1 MRFDFLWVCALAL
14 IPMKR
19 PRPADDTLNLVNR
32 ELASSHTGGSTTT
45 PRYYPS
51 RRSRQA
57 TTTPP
62 SRPSSQRA
70 RRLSI
75 ARGAVRGSH
84 QGGGARQAS
93 PRGAR
98 VCDRGLFL
106 EVEVG
111 AEVALEA
118 REDALGRV
126 VRAPGDGHELA
137 VGLAR
142 GHVLDGEA
150 ARPVGD
156 AEARRLPVSRRRRGR
171 VFHAVVVL
179 RWRRQI
185 SIY

>member
-1 MRFDFLWVCALAL
+1 MSADQSPYAALKVQLDAGRMVL
-14 IPMKR
+14 I
-19 PRPADDTLNLVNR
+19 DGGTGT
-32 ELASSHTGGSTTT
+32 ELEH
-45 PRYYPS
+45 
-51 RRSRQA
+51 
-57 TTTPP
+57 
-62 SRPSSQRA
+62 
-70 RRLSI
+70 
-75 ARGAVRGSH
+75 RGAEMVS
-84 QGGGARQAS
+84 GAWCAMATLTAPETLREVHRDYIRA
-93 PRGAR
+93 GAGVITINTFSTNR
-98 VCDRGLFL
+98 NMLDPAGLGHHF
-106 EVEVG
+106 EEANRRP

-179 RWRRQI
+179 WGRRQI